1 MTPRPY
7 TMRVRADALART
19 RDQII
24 AAALALTEETLSLE
38 LTLDAVAERAG
49 VGVRTVLRH
58 FGSRD
63 GLFDAVFAAG
73 QAAVEAEREAP
84 AGDVETALAALLE
97 QYERRG
103 DFTAHLLGQEGTDP
117 RVDRLLRTGR
127 GVHRR
132 WVAGV
137 FAPWIAAL
145 PAADADG
152 LTDLLVVATD
162 VYTWKLL
169 RRDRGLSAGDT
180 RQRMRQLIEALLT
193 GHQR

>member
-19 RDQII
+19 REQII

-38 LTLDAVAERAG
+38 LTLDAVAQRAG

-103 DFTAHLLGQEGTDP
+103 DFTAHLLGQEGSDP
-117 RVDRLLRTGR
+117 RVDRLLSDRARRAPPLGR
-127 GVHRR
+127 RRVRPLARSAAGGRRGQPDRPAGRRHRR
-132 WVAGV
+132 LHLE
-137 FAPWIAAL
+137 AAT
-145 PAADADG
+145 PRPRAVRG
-152 LTDLLVVATD
+152 RYPATD
-162 VYTWKLL
+162 APTI
-169 RRDRGLSAGDT
+169 D
-180 RQRMRQLIEALLT
+180 ALLT